1 MNKTTSKFQY
11 RYEDAVGQY
20 FGSGWAF
27 FLPYLFLYL
36 FFWATG
42 WRIQTLTTIFY
53 FLHSLH
59 AIGLIYFICLKFRTI
74 DWRSALFWLA
84 LASLF
89 FNVGAYLEFPS
100 DPWEHLWRIFQWQH
114 LETIAEASANHKFA
128 YFFGYSLMGWT
139 EPANHLIAA
148 DLYFTFWSLLLA
160 LQFYRLALKCSL
172 REPWA
177 RLAVIGTILLM
188 GNSSF
193 GFYRYYGIASTM
205 LSTIAFLAGLNA
217 TIEYIRSK
225 KISWVIPVG
234 FSLLLSF
241 CNHPQGI
248 LLYLAVSMGIIF
260 SLLVDKLGWKQ
271 FLFKIVS
278 TLLISAILFRLLLE
292 TPWLEDIRKT
302 LGPILTSGD
311 WLYPWGGFK
320 LFSFDPQINNGPGR
334 FLQIT
339 GGLGCLNLIVAAFCL
354 RKRQLIGWI
363 TISPVLLLL
372 YPPFAITFAYLL
384 AKHDTIIVFQRVLLA
399 TPQGFCLIILIQNA
413 YRKGKIRELLE
424 SQNCTPLATLAII
437 ILSSN
442 PAPHFFGRFQQAF
455 LHTPPQLSLSSLAET
470 SQYLFSNLA
479 LEKDQ
484 YILSDT
490 ATQFV
495 VSAHL
500 GLKDRGS
507 RLAVQDLAARIDSLG
522 GAEGIS
528 QSPEIAGVLALA
540 RQPEVDPVGSLL
552 GKASGHWHPQTV
564 RSNLSFIPSLE
575 HELHSLVEHGWKKT
589 AVPPWYNFYSRPRE
603 IP

>member
-1 MNKTTSKFQY
+1 MSRIKYHHK
-11 RYEDAVGQY
+11 DAIDQY

-36 FFWATG
+36 LFWSTG

-59 AIGLIYFICLKFRTI
+59 AIGLIYFIRLKFRTI

-100 DPWEHLWRIFQWQH
+100 DPWTHLWRIFQWQH
-114 LETIAEASANHKFA
+114 LETIAEAKANHKFA
-128 YFFGYSLMGWT
+128 YFLGYSLMGWT
-139 EPANHLIAA
+139 EPANHFIAA
-148 DLYFTFWSLLLA
+148 DLYFAFWSLLLA

-193 GFYRYYGIASTM
+193 GFYRYYGISSTM

-217 TIEYIRSK
+217 TIEYIRSN

-248 LLYLAVSMGIIF
+248 LLYLVASSGVIF

-292 TPWLEDIRKT
+292 TPWSEDIRKT
-302 LGPILTSGD
+302 LGPIWTSGD

-413 YRKGKIRELLE
+413 CKRIGTRKAFTSYNL
-424 SQNCTPLATLAII
+424 TPIIAVTLI
-437 ILSSN
+437 ILSLN
-442 PAPHFFGRFQQAF
+442 PSPQFFGRFQQAF
-455 LHTPPQLSLSSLAET
+455 LRTPRPHSLDFLTKT
-470 SQYLFSNLA
+470 SQWLNNNLD
-479 LEKDQ
+479 LRDNR
-484 YILSDT
+484 YILSDR
-490 ATQFV
+490 ATQYAI
-495 VSAHL
+495 SAHL
-500 GLKDRGS
+500 GINFRWHFERRIPENLKS
-507 RLAVQDLAARIDSLG
+507 RIDALG
-522 GAEGIS
+522 GAEGVL

-540 RQPEVDPVGSLL
+540 KQPEIDPVGSLL
-552 GKASGHWHPQTV
+552 GEASGHWHPQTV
-564 RSNLSFIPSLE
+564 RSNLRFIPSLE
-575 HELHSLVEHGWKKT
+575 HELHLLVEHGWEKT
-589 AVPPWYNFYSRPRE
+589 LVPPWYNLYSRPRE
-603 IP
+603 MP